1 MASAAVVCLFA
12 TAAFAAPARLLRARF
27 SGDCDGFTIVVTG
40 EGLSQPNPT
49 VSYNITLTPRSGEP
63 MTIVDS
69 SPVTPEKDGKFHKT
83 IHGTW
88 KEFEYTLTEAYTL
101 SGSAILISDLTLLH
115 TTPITFSR
123 ATLNCSQGR

>member
-1 MASAAVVCLFA
+1 MLLVAAGASAD
-12 TAAFAAPARLLRARF
+12 PARLLKVRF
-27 SGDCDGFTIVVTG
+27 SGDCTSFTIVVIG
-40 EGLSQPNPT
+40 QGLNQPNPT

-88 KEFEYTLTEAYTL
+88 KKFEFALTDAFTL

-115 TTPITFSR
+115 TTTITFSR
-123 ATLNCSQGR
+123 ATLNCKTSSK